1 MPSLK
6 LHAPAAQKAIFSAIT
21 RISGKPID
29 LGDIAMNRWIII
41 TAGLLTML
49 TTGCQL
55 IEERVIYDR
64 SAEPAQAAPSPS
76 VQPNAEVI
84 ERRFVNPDTQAVDA
98 VQSAVVWAQKYEQVV
113 EQNNELR
120 DKHNQLFV
128 ENTQLSRQLETAKDD
143 LERTRKE
150 LNEANTFLQ
159 EMHVELNK
167 WKSDVL
173 GFREEMRLAQKAQI
187 EALSRILQIL
197 GAEPVRTSEQ

>member
-1 MPSLK
+1 
-6 LHAPAAQKAIFSAIT
+6 
-21 RISGKPID
+21 
-29 LGDIAMNRWIII
+29 MNRWIMT
-41 TAGLLTML
+41 TAGLLALML
-49 TTGCQL
+49 PTGCRV
-55 IEERVIYDR
+55 IEERIIYDQ
-64 SAEPAQAAPSPS
+64 SHAPVQTPPPSPS
-76 VQPNAEVI
+76 VQPNAEII
-84 ERRFVNPDTQAVDA
+84 ERRFVNADTKTVDA
-98 VQSAVVWAQKYEQVV
+98 VQSAIAWAQKYEQVV

-120 DKHNQLFV
+120 EKHNQLFV
-128 ENTQLSRQLETAKDD
+128 ENTQLSRQLGTANAD

-197 GAEPVRTSEQ
+197 GAEPVRTPEP